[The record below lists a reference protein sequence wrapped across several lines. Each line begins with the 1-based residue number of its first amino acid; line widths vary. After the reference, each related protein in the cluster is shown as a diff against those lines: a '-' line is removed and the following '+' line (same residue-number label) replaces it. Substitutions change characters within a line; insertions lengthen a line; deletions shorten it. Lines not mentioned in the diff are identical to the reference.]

1 VSAAAVHGKND
12 PGAVSL
18 IRLIPA
24 LGIAQIISWGT
35 LFYAIAVLGD
45 AIRNELAIS
54 ATWLFGAFTFGLLL
68 SGAVSPIVGRLLD
81 ERGGRFVLSA
91 GSLIA
96 AASLA
101 TIALA
106 ANVVS
111 LFIGWGMAGI
121 AMAACLYDPAFVTL
135 HQVTGAA
142 YRRAVTALTLFGGFA
157 STVFWPVSQWL
168 LDAVGWRAA
177 LWIYAALHLAV
188 CLPLHFAFVPRPGTS
203 TASAQGLA
211 DAAQGLPISASDPPR
226 TSPRSAFV
234 WLAAAFSVASFL
246 SAALSA
252 HLIALLKTAGLT
264 AKEAVL
270 VSSLIGPMQVA
281 GRIAEFTFARRL
293 TALQVG
299 GLAFGLMTAGMVAL
313 VFISGFS
320 AMAFAFAM
328 LYGWSNG
335 IMTIVR
341 GTVPAVLF
349 GRRNYGALLGRL
361 ALPSFVAKALA
372 PLAFTLAVASFSRGA
387 AVWALVGGAA
397 LALIS
402 YGLARRFARFP

>member
-1 VSAAAVHGKND
+1 MSGAAVPSKER
-12 PGAVSL
+12 ASRVSL

-35 LFYAIAVLGD
+35 LFYAIAVLGE
-45 AIRNELAIS
+45 AMRTELAIS
-54 ATWLFGAFTFGLLL
+54 ATWLFGSFTFGLLL
-68 SGAVSPIVGRLLD
+68 SGAASPVAGRLVD
-81 ERGGRFVLSA
+81 ERGGRFVLSC

-101 TIALA
+101 TIASSG
-106 ANVVS
+106 NVVS
-111 LFIGWGMAGI
+111 LFIGWGLAGI

-135 HQVTGAA
+135 HQVTGAS

-168 LDAVGWRAA
+168 LDAFGWRTA

-188 CLPLHFAFVPRPGTS
+188 CLPLHLVFVPRFGTTAATPHGLEES
-203 TASAQGLA
+203 AETPASA
-211 DAAQGLPISASDPPR
+211 PSAPQR
-226 TSPRSAFV
+226 TSSRSAYV

-281 GRIAEFTFARRL
+281 GRIAEFSFAHRL

-299 GLAFGLMTAGMVAL
+299 ALAFALMTAGMGALAL
-313 VFISGFS
+313 VDGFS
-320 AMAFAFAM
+320 AMAFAFAV

-335 IMTIVR
+335 VMTIVR
-341 GTVPAVLF
+341 GTVPAALF

-361 ALPSFVAKALA
+361 AVPSFVAKALA
-372 PLAFTLAVASFSRGA
+372 PVAFTLALAASSREA
-387 AVWALVGGAA
+387 ALWALVAGAA
-397 LALIS
+397 LALIG
-402 YGLARRFARFP
+402 YRLATRFRRHV